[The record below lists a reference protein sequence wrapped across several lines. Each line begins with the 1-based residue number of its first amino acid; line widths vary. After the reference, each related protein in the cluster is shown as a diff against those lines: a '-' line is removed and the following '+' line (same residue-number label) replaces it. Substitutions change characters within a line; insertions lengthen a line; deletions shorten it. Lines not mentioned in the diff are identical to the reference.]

1 MIGMRRTVAVIVL
14 ALGLAG
20 AMLTRFYGWRNLWVT
35 PDQRGAWLLRQ
46 GRFAEAADSFA
57 DPVWRG
63 VALMRAGRF
72 SDAEQV
78 FAQADTAVAAYD
90 RGNALVMLG
99 KYPESI
105 GQYDAAL
112 RVRPGWSDAIAN
124 RALAQARAD
133 KFAGLRGEQADQEKF
148 APDETYRRDR
158 QRNNEPPPGAQA
170 SASMTD
176 EEIRALWLRRVQGR
190 PADFLRARFAYQL
203 EQTKQ

>member
-1 MIGMRRTVAVIVL
+1 MRRIAAVIVL
-14 ALGLAG
+14 ALGLTG
-20 AMLTRFYGWRNLWVT
+20 AMLTRLYGWQTLWAT

-46 GRFAEAADSFA
+46 GRLAEAADSFA

-72 SDAEQV
+72 SDAEPV
-78 FAQADTAVAAYD
+78 FAQADTPVAAYD

-99 KYPESI
+99 KYPEAVA
-105 GQYDAAL
+105 QYDTAL
-112 RVRPGWSDAIAN
+112 QARPGWSDAIAN

-133 KFAGLRGEQADQEKF
+133 KFAHLQGEQADQEKV

-158 QRNNEPPPGAQA
+158 QRNNEPPPEAQA
-170 SASMTD
+170 SGSMTD
-176 EEIRALWLRRVQGR
+176 EAIRALWLRRVQSR

-203 EQTKQ
+203 EQAKQ